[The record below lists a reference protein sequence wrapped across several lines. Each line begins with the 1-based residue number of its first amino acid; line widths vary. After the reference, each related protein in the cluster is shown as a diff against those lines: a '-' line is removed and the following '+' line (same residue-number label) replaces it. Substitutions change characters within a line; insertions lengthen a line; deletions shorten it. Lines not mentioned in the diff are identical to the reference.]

1 MSLVIKAEKREN
13 FGKNASRVVRR
24 AGRVPAILYGPGMDN
39 VALTLDKKDLFS
51 ILKSET
57 GENTLFVVSFN
68 SEKKDTMIKELQINP
83 VSDEL
88 LHVDLIQ
95 IAMDKVIR
103 VAVPVVL
110 VGEAVGVKT
119 DGGFVD
125 FSSREIEVE
134 CLPKDIPEYIE
145 VDISE
150 LHLHQSVKVNEISP
164 PEGTIITSDK
174 DMTVVLIQAPSKKEE
189 VEGEEE
195 EEEEVMAEGEEPAV
209 IKKDK
214 DKDKDKEEEEDK
226 EKEKEK
232 GKGKKGE

>member
-1 MSLVIKAEKREN
+1 MNLVINAEQREK

-24 AGRVPAILYGPGMDN
+24 AGRVPAILYGPGLDN

-51 ILKSET
+51 ILKSES
-57 GENTLFVVSFN
+57 GENTIFEVSFN
-68 SEKKDTMIKELQINP
+68 SEKKDAMIKELQINP

-88 LHVDLIQ
+88 IHVDLIQ

-103 VAVPVVL
+103 VMVPVVL
-110 VGEAVGVKT
+110 LGEAIGVKA

-134 CLPKDIPEYIE
+134 CLPKDIPEHIE

-150 LHLHQSVKVNEISP
+150 LHLHQSIKIDEISS
-164 PEGTIITSDK
+164 PEGTKITSDS
-174 DMTVVLIQAPSKKEE
+174 DMVIVLIQAPSKEEEE
-189 VEGEEE
+189 VEVEE
-195 EEEEVMAEGEEPAV
+195 EEEEVMAEGEEPTL

-214 DKDKDKEEEEDK
+214 DEEEEDK
-226 EKEKEK
+226 
-232 GKGKKGE
+232 KGEERK

>member
-1 MSLVIKAEKREN
+1 MNVVIKAEKREN

-39 VALTLDKKDLFS
+39 VALTLEKKDLFS

-68 SEKKDTMIKELQINP
+68 SEKKDAMIKELQINP

-95 IAMDKVIR
+95 IAMDKMIR

-134 CLPKDIPEYIE
+134 CLPTDIPENIE

-150 LHLHQSVKVNEISP
+150 LHLHQSIKVGEISP
-164 PEGTIITSDK
+164 PEGTKVTSDF
-174 DMTVVLIQAPSKKEE
+174 DMVIVLIQAPSKEEEEEEE
-189 VEGEEE
+189 VEE

-214 DKDKDKEEEEDK
+214 DEEEGKKEE
-226 EKEKEK
+226 
-232 GKGKKGE
+232 

>member
-24 AGRVPAILYGPGMDN
+24 KGRIPAILYGPGMDN

-57 GENTLFVVSFN
+57 GENTLFRVSFN
-68 SEKKDTMIKELQINP
+68 SEKRDAMIKELQVNP

-95 IAMDKVIR
+95 IVMDKVIR
-103 VAVPVVL
+103 VAVPIVL
-110 VGEAVGVKT
+110 VGEAVGVKAE
-119 DGGFVD
+119 GGFVD

-134 CLPKDIPEYIE
+134 CPPKNIPEHIE

-150 LHLHQSVKVNEISP
+150 LHLHQAGRQMCFGKQRDFSSSP
-164 PEGTIITSDK
+164 AGC
-174 DMTVVLIQAPSKKEE
+174 L
-189 VEGEEE
+189 
-195 EEEEVMAEGEEPAV
+195 
-209 IKKDK
+209 
-214 DKDKDKEEEEDK
+214 
-226 EKEKEK
+226 
-232 GKGKKGE
+232 